1 MGLAVR
7 VAEAQSGMQE
17 DWMFEEHKAV
27 EFVVER
33 LHVARTRSEHVSS
46 LGRLAEGRASTAIAT
61 KQTEGREN
69 SAHWLVPQMEVQG
82 SIESTP
88 VLVQLEEQEDCSS
101 LWAPKAAL
109 GT

>member
-1 MGLAVR
+1 MELAVR
-7 VAEAQSGMQE
+7 AAEAQSGMQE
-17 DWMFEEHKAV
+17 DWMFEAHKAV
-27 EFVVER
+27 EFVVGR
-33 LHVARTRSEHVSS
+33 LHVARTRSEHVWS
-46 LGRLAEGRASTAIAT
+46 LGRLAEARASTAIAT
-61 KQTEGREN
+61 AQTEGQEN

-88 VLVQLEEQEDCSS
+88 VLVQLGEQEDCLS